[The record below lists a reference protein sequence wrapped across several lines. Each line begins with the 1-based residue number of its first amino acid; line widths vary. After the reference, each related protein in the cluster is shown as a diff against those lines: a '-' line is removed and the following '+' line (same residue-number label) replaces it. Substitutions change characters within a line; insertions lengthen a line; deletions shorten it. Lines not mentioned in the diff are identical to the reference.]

1 MKKDWVA
8 STPDQ
13 YGEVVQMLGRFK
25 ITKPVRVTIEHYI
38 ASRSQEQ
45 NAKYWACLGE
55 AAKHIGCSADDIHE
69 DLLCKYFGGTEHKLP
84 SGRIVQT
91 PNRRSSELNKKD
103 FSEYL
108 DFCINFLN
116 SELGMQLA

>member
-1 MKKDWVA
+1 MKGSSVISSRADLDELLA
-8 STPDQ
+8 
-13 YGEVVQMLGRFK
+13 YMERFK
-25 ITKPVRVTIEHYI
+25 IKRPLRVTWEHYV

-55 AAKHIGCSADDIHE
+55 AAKQIGCCADDIHE
-69 DLLCKYFGGTEHKLP
+69 DLLCKYFGGEEHKLP

-91 PNRRSSELNKKD
+91 PNRRSSELDKKE